1 MKKGKFL
8 WGTEAEHSF
17 ALIKEKLSSAP
28 VLALPDFEKLFE
40 VDCDVSI
47 IGTGAVLSQEGRSVA
62 FYSEKLIE
70 AR

>member
-8 WGTEAEHSF
+8 WGTEAEYSF

-40 VDCDVSI
+40 VDCD
-47 IGTGAVLSQEGRSVA
+47 
-62 FYSEKLIE
+62 FYHWHRDCPIPRRKTHCIL
-70 AR
+70 